1 MIDRLKIEN
10 FKCFSELSM
19 EFRPFT
25 LLCGVNS
32 SGKSSVIQALLLGM
46 EIAAD
51 KKAEGNLDL
60 MDAKYNIDLYSFKE
74 LLYEDAEEEYIQI
87 SLYEDNVWNL
97 WEFTSI
103 DGDNNLLYKRKEG
116 KEEALQ
122 KKVWYLGSERMI
134 SKYQRRGNAENLT
147 LGKENEYIAYILEC
161 GRSLKIMIDKERSYQ
176 DQENLLFSAQVNQW
190 LQYILPGSQVMASTT
205 GNDNMVSLSF
215 GKDFRFHRTNVGC
228 GVGFVLPIIVGGL
241 LAAKDDL
248 LIIENPEL
256 HLHPRAQS
264 DLALFLA
271 FVANA
276 GVQVL
281 VETHSD
287 HIINGLRKA
296 VIGQECKIQAK
307 EVGIY
312 YFDKENR
319 AEFLELDADAQFHT
333 WPEDFMEQV
342 EKDLY
347 YLRKMRLANGHRD
360 VVK

>member
-1 MIDRLKIEN
+1 
-10 FKCFSELSM
+10 
-19 EFRPFT
+19 
-25 LLCGVNS
+25 
-32 SGKSSVIQALLLGM
+32 
-46 EIAAD
+46 
-51 KKAEGNLDL
+51 
-60 MDAKYNIDLYSFKE
+60 
-74 LLYEDAEEEYIQI
+74 
-87 SLYEDNVWNL
+87 
-97 WEFTSI
+97 
-103 DGDNNLLYKRKEG
+103 
-116 KEEALQ
+116 
-122 KKVWYLGSERMI
+122 
-134 SKYQRRGNAENLT
+134 
-147 LGKENEYIAYILEC
+147 
-161 GRSLKIMIDKERSYQ
+161 MIDKERSYQ

-215 GKDFRFHRTNVGC
+215 GKDFRFHRTNVGY

-347 YLRKMRLANGHRD
+347 YKRKMRLANGHRD